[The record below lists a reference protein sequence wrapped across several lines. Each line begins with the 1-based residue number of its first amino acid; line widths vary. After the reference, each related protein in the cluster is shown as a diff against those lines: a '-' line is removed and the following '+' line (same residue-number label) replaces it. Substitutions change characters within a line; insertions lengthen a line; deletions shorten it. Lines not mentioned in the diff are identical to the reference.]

1 MDCFVFL
8 ENHSVYSLCEGTIFI
23 SELAA
28 HAKSRGYRYLSICDT
43 NGFYGII
50 NFIQACKKHGLKPV
64 ICARLINSSFNGILV
79 ARSMKG
85 YSRICRLITKIHQD
99 DSFNIRNELLKNA
112 AGTHP
117 EGYSRDYFVITRDR
131 ELLSRMEAGV
141 FAEINVLKKNYA
153 RDYEYA
159 KRAGIQP
166 VLIYPVYF
174 LKKEDIH

>member
-1 MDCFVFL
+1 MDGFVFL

-50 NFIQACKKHGLKPV
+50 NFIQACKQHGLKPV

-99 DSFNIRNELLKNA
+99 GSFNNGRS
-112 AGTHP
+112 P
-117 EGYSRDYFVITRDR
+117 
-131 ELLSRMEAGV
+131 
-141 FAEINVLKKNYA
+141 A
-153 RDYEYA
+153 RDSQLPQSHQGE
-159 KRAGIQP
+159 KRAHSQKRERCQRLARLG
-166 VLIYPVYF
+166 
-174 LKKEDIH
+174 